1 MNLHRRHPHRRL
13 IACAFAVL
21 CAASLPALAGQEE
34 SQPLREAVGQRA
46 QGLIV
51 KYRDGAVTADL
62 SSSGTS
68 VLARERVMQRL
79 EALANR
85 HNLRLK
91 HVRAL
96 ATGAEL
102 IDASDRSDNLA
113 ALAETLRND
122 PSVLYV
128 EPNAM
133 MVPLLTPNDTRYP
146 EQWHYKESTGGINAV
161 PAWDRA
167 TGNGVV
173 VAVIDTGIVPHR
185 DLNANVL
192 PGYDFVSDAASARD
206 GNGRDS
212 NPRDEGD
219 WYAAGECGSLRAG
232 NSSWHG
238 THVAGTIAA
247 VTNNA
252 FGVAGVAFN
261 AKILPV
267 RALAKCG
274 GTLAD
279 IADAIVWSA
288 GGSVPGVPAN
298 PNRAKIINMSLG
310 GSGACGST
318 YQNAINSA
326 RALGAVVVVAAGN
339 SNIDAVNA
347 RPANCSGVVTVA
359 ATTRGGG
366 KASFSNFGS
375 VVDLAAPGDSILSTL
390 NAGTTVPGA
399 ESYAFYS
406 GTSMATPHV
415 AGIAALLF
423 QAKPTA
429 TPDEIETA
437 LRTSARVFPMAC
449 AGCGTGIA
457 DANAAITAINSA
469 TPPPPPPPVGNV
481 LQNNVARVI
490 AAAQGADNRFT
501 MVVPAGRTS
510 LSFTISDGTGD
521 ADLYVR
527 FGTAPTQTTYDCRP
541 YRADNT
547 ETCTITNIR
556 AGTYHVNVNAYRAYS
571 NVTLVGR
578 FAPQ

>member
-1 MNLHRRHPHRRL
+1 MTRQAHLQRHV
-13 IACAFAVL
+13 IACAFAALGVL
-21 CAASLPALAGQEE
+21 APQVHAGQEE
-34 SQPLREAVGQRA
+34 FQPLREAVEQRP

-51 KYRDGAVTADL
+51 KYRDSAAAADL
-62 SSSGTS
+62 SGSEISTA
-68 VLARERVMQRL
+68 ARARVVQRL
-79 EALANR
+79 QALSAR
-85 HNLRLK
+85 TGAQLK

-96 ATGAEL
+96 ALGAQL
-102 IDASDRSDNLA
+102 VDASDEKTDLA
-113 ALAETLRND
+113 ALADSLRKD
-122 PSVLYV
+122 ASVLSV

-133 MVPLLTPNDTRYP
+133 MMPLLSPNDTRYA
-146 EQWHYKESTGGINAV
+146 EQWHYFESTGGINAV

-167 TGNGVV
+167 TGVGVV
-173 VAVIDTGIVPHR
+173 VAVIDTGITSHSE
-185 DLNANVL
+185 LNANVL

-219 WYAAGECGSLRAG
+219 WYVAGECGRTTGS

-238 THVAGTIAA
+238 THVAGTVAA

-252 FGVAGVAFN
+252 AGVAGVAFG

-274 GTLAD
+274 GSLAD

-298 PNRAKIINMSLG
+298 PNRAKVINMSLG
-310 GSGACGST
+310 GSGACGTT
-318 YQNAINSA
+318 YQAAINSA
-326 RALGAVVVVAAGN
+326 RSLGAAVVVAAGN
-339 SNIDAVNA
+339 SNVDAVNA
-347 RPANCSGVVTVA
+347 RPANCAGVITVA
-359 ATTRGGG
+359 ATTRSGG

-375 VVDLAAPGDSILSTL
+375 LVDLAAPGAGILSTL
-390 NAGTTVPGA
+390 NSGTTTPA
-399 ESYAFYS
+399 TESYASYN

-429 TPDEIETA
+429 TPDEIEAA
-437 LRTSARVFPMAC
+437 LKNTARVFPQAC
-449 AGCGTGIA
+449 SGCGTGIA
-457 DANAAITAINSA
+457 DANAALTAIA
-469 TPPPPPPPVGNV
+469 GTPPPAGNV

-490 AAAQGADNRFT
+490 SGATGTDNRFT

-510 LSFTISDGTGD
+510 LSFSISGGTGD

-527 FGTAPTQTTYDCRP
+527 FGSAPTTTTYNCRP
-541 YRADNT
+541 YLTGNN
-547 ETCTITNIR
+547 ETCTITNIQ
-556 AGTYHVNVNAYRAYS
+556 AGTYHVNVRAYSAYS
-571 NVTLVGR
+571 NVSLVGR